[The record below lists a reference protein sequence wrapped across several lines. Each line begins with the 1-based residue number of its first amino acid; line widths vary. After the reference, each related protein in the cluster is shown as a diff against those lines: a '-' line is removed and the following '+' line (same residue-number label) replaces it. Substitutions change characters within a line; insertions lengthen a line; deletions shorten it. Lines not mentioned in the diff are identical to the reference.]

1 MKSSVT
7 QKKSAAVV
15 ASKISPEKKKWFIL
29 ITIAIIF
36 LILLAAEAAL
46 RVFQYGGNVDLF
58 AEGPPGN
65 EKFLMLNP
73 NVARRYFTAQT
84 IIPTPPKQLF
94 LKVKPQ
100 NCYRIFVL
108 GESSAAGF
116 PYETNASFPNIL
128 ERALTNTFP
137 EKKIEVIN
145 VGMSAVNSY
154 TLLDLTDDILR
165 QSPDAL
171 LIYAGH
177 NEYYGALGV
186 GSVQSFGPSR
196 WLIRTYL
203 KLRSIKILLVLRD
216 FLSWTKTKVNNLL
229 FHGSE
234 SDPSAT
240 LMERIVAE
248 QTIPMKSPLYE
259 AGKKQ
264 FEENMDALLQK
275 AAENKV
281 PVILSELVSNLRDQ
295 APFISVDDENGHSA
309 KVYYENA
316 QEEERQ
322 EHFDQARQYYINA
335 KDYDALRFRAPEEFN
350 DILRNL
356 AKKYEVPLA
365 HTVSIFEQASV
376 HQLIGNSLMLEHLHP
391 NKEGYFLL
399 AKSFYETMRNHEF
412 IQSQWK
418 IDGITAEHG
427 NGITELDSVY
437 ADIVVRHL
445 KAGWPFLPSSVPN
458 RFIQDYR
465 PRTKVEE
472 IAFRVMQSTQYSLQ
486 AGHMEL
492 AEYHE
497 RQGELKKA
505 LDEYNALIVSIP
517 QEMEFYQKAATI
529 LLEQKEFDRAEQI
542 LRQSLRYRQ
551 TLFSMKW
558 LGQIALKNNNLN
570 DAIQYLEKS
579 DKADNQVIFNLGR
592 AYYLSGQ
599 LENGDRCLERLRNI
613 SPASSYTRYLFE
625 MRSNI
630 RNKAFGEIE
639 NEK

>member
-1 MKSSVT
+1 MKSSGT
-7 QKKSAAVV
+7 KKRSAVV
-15 ASKISPEKKKWFIL
+15 VESKLSPEKKKWFIL
-29 ITIAIIF
+29 ITITITF
-36 LILLAAEAAL
+36 LILLTVEVTL
-46 RVFQYGGNVDLF
+46 RVFQYGGNLDLF
-58 AEGPPGN
+58 TEGPPGN
-65 EKFLMLNP
+65 EEYLTLNP
-73 NVARRYFTAQT
+73 NVARRYFTVQT

-100 NCYRIFVL
+100 NGYRIFVL

-137 EKKIEVIN
+137 EKRIEVIN

-154 TLLDLTDDILR
+154 TLLDLMDDILR

-171 LIYAGH
+171 LIYTGH

-203 KLRSIKILLVLRD
+203 KLKSIKILLVLRD
-216 FLSWTKTKVNNLL
+216 FISCTKTKVSKLL

-240 LMERIVAE
+240 LMERIVGE

-275 AAENKV
+275 AEENKV
-281 PVILSELVSNLRDQ
+281 SVILSELVSNLRDQ
-295 APFISVDDENGHSA
+295 EPFISVDDENGQSA
-309 KVYYENA
+309 KTYFTKA
-316 QEEERQ
+316 REEERR
-322 EHFDQARQYYINA
+322 EHFDQARRDYISA

-350 DILRNL
+350 EILQTL
-356 AKKYEVPLA
+356 AKKYTVPVA
-365 HTVSIFEQASV
+365 PTISIFEQASANK
-376 HQLIGNSLMLEHLHP
+376 LIGNSLMLEHLHP
-391 NKEGYFLL
+391 NEEGYFLL

-418 IDGITAEHG
+418 IDGITAEHR

-437 ADIVVRHL
+437 ADLIVRHL

-458 RFIQDYR
+458 RFIQNYH
-465 PRTKVEE
+465 PQTKVEE

-486 AGHMEL
+486 AGHMDL
-492 AEYHE
+492 AGYYEQ
-497 RQGELKKA
+497 RGELKKA
-505 LDEYNALIVSIP
+505 FDEYYALIVSIP
-517 QEMEFYQKAATI
+517 QEMEFYQKAATV
-529 LLEQKEFDRAEQI
+529 LLEQKDYDRAEQI

-558 LGQIALKNNNLN
+558 LGQIALKNNNLA

-599 LENGDRCLERLRNI
+599 LENGDRCLERLRNL
-613 SPASSYTRYLFE
+613 SPASSYVRYLFE
-625 MRSNI
+625 MRSSI
-630 RNKAFGEIE
+630 RNKVSGET
-639 NEK
+639 KK